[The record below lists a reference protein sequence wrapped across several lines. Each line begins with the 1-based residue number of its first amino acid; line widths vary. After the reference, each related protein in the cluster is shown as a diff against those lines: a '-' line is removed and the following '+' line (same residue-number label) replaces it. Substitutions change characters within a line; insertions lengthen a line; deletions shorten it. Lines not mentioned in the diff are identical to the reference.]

1 MNKKRLFS
9 KFISENIDN
18 AYRFAFMYTKNQE
31 DAEDIVSESIIKAL
45 KSVNSLKCDEYM
57 KTWFYKIMINTAK
70 LMYKESIRM
79 NFLNLE
85 SAGFDENMRSDE
97 NADNSVPFNFDEMIE
112 NLPADYRIILILT
125 FYEGYKIKE
134 ISEILDIN
142 ESTVK
147 KRLYTSLKILKKEM
161 EEISND

>member
-1 MNKKRLFS
+1 
-9 KFISENIDN
+9 
-18 AYRFAFMYTKNQE
+18 
-31 DAEDIVSESIIKAL
+31 
-45 KSVNSLKCDEYM
+45 
-57 KTWFYKIMINTAK
+57 
-70 LMYKESIRM
+70 MYKESIRM

-85 SAGFDENMRSDE
+85 SAGFDENMISDE

-112 NLPADYRIILILT
+112 NLPADYRIILILR

>member
-57 KTWFYKIMINTAK
+57 KTWFLQDNDKYCKINVQRK
-70 LMYKESIRM
+70 Y
-79 NFLNLE
+79 
-85 SAGFDENMRSDE
+85 
-97 NADNSVPFNFDEMIE
+97 
-112 NLPADYRIILILT
+112 
-125 FYEGYKIKE
+125 
-134 ISEILDIN
+134 
-142 ESTVK
+142 
-147 KRLYTSLKILKKEM
+147 
-161 EEISND
+161 